1 MLGVLH
7 ALGLND
13 IKDFGDSEG
22 TIAL

>member
-7 ALGLND
+7 SLGLND